1 MRKNIMLA
9 TCIASAIALGGCAS
23 STDKDVATMSEAVES
38 VDLGENQ
45 VYVDEAEGLV
55 NKLYED
61 GAYLSLVIS
70 DNPSENVI
78 FIYNK
83 NKMAYAETGT
93 GCPIWYDNSGNAR
106 RFEVPYVDMKDVSPV
121 TLSENAIKMAKAGE
135 AEVSHKEISLAEQY
149 ETILEQIKESR
160 AAEETTAEE
169 VDVAEIGDETTA
181 ETEESAVEESTV
193 EESTVEEST
202 ETEAVETEA
211 SETEAEAE
219 VEETMSAEEEAAYV
233 LGYTPDEVEDGTYN
247 ETTIL
252 VKGRDNIV
260 KLYNYTMGKDD
271 AEEYVADLFSGD
283 EDASDDK
290 MEFIFHTSPDYKY
303 AGIMCNL
310 YNDDISC
317 GIAWYFDGY
326 IALGGDWEALPENW
340 MSEEKETE
348 EIKADMEGITAQLA
362 ERLKKFE
369 EEHFTPE
376 QIAAMDEEMAKNSS
390 VEETTEAE
398 TEASSVVGEEP
409 QDELDSIIRNGSFK
423 ETIDEL
429 LKADGLENAD
439 VSSFEIPEG
448 YSDEDKAKMVDIYN
462 KLIEWDATQQDGTL
476 ISPISPDELEFA
488 SEYISACEEAYA
500 SDTTTNAEANDKY
513 GTIYWKDTVGI
524 FINAI
529 E

>member
-9 TCIASAIALGGCAS
+9 ACVASAVALGGCAS
-23 STDKDVATMSEAVES
+23 STDRDVATMSEAVES
-38 VDLGENQ
+38 VDLGENK

-78 FIYNK
+78 FIYNE

-121 TLSENAIKMAKAGE
+121 LLSENAIKMAKAGE
-135 AEVSHKEISLAEQY
+135 AEVSHAEISLAEQY

-169 VDVAEIGDETTA
+169 VDVAEIGDETA
-181 ETEESAVEESTV
+181 ETEESSGVES
-193 EESTVEEST
+193 
-202 ETEAVETEA
+202 TEAVETEVEETVA
-211 SETEAEAE
+211 SETEAEVE
-219 VEETMSAEEEAAYV
+219 VEEETMSAEEEAAYV
-233 LGYTPDEVEDGTYN
+233 LGYTPDEVDDGTYN

-252 VKGRDNIV
+252 VEGRDNIV

-271 AEEYVADLFSGD
+271 AEEYVEELFSGD
-283 EDASDDK
+283 EEPSDDK

-303 AGIMCNL
+303 AGIMCNV
-310 YNDDISC
+310 YNDDISG

-340 MSEEKETE
+340 IAEEKETE
-348 EIKADMEGITAQLA
+348 EIKADMEGITAHLA

-390 VEETTEAE
+390 VEETIEAE
-398 TEASSVVGEEP
+398 TEVSSVVGAEP

-439 VSSFEIPEG
+439 VSGFEIPEG

-488 SEYISACEEAYA
+488 SKYISACEEAYA
-500 SDTTTNAEANDKY
+500 NDTTTNAEANDKY

>member
-1 MRKNIMLA
+1 
-9 TCIASAIALGGCAS
+9 
-23 STDKDVATMSEAVES
+23 
-38 VDLGENQ
+38 
-45 VYVDEAEGLV
+45 
-55 NKLYED
+55 
-61 GAYLSLVIS
+61 
-70 DNPSENVI
+70 
-78 FIYNK
+78 
-83 NKMAYAETGT
+83 MAYAETGT

-121 TLSENAIKMAKAGE
+121 LLSENAIKMAKAGE

-149 ETILEQIKESR
+149 EAILEQIKESR

-181 ETEESAVEESTV
+181 ETEES
-193 EESTVEEST
+193 T

-211 SETEAEAE
+211 VETEATETEAEAE

-303 AGIMCNL
+303 AGIMCNI
-310 YNDDISC
+310 YNDDISG

-390 VEETTEAE
+390 VEETTCR
-398 TEASSVVGEEP
+398 ASG
-409 QDELDSIIRNGSFK
+409 
-423 ETIDEL
+423 
-429 LKADGLENAD
+429 
-439 VSSFEIPEG
+439 
-448 YSDEDKAKMVDIYN
+448 
-462 KLIEWDATQQDGTL
+462 
-476 ISPISPDELEFA
+476 
-488 SEYISACEEAYA
+488 
-500 SDTTTNAEANDKY
+500 
-513 GTIYWKDTVGI
+513 
-524 FINAI
+524 
-529 E
+529 